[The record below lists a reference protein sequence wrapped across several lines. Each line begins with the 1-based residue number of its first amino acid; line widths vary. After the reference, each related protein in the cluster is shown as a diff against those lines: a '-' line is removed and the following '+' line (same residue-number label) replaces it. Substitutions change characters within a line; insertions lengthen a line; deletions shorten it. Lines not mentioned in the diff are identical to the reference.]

1 MSWELLSLGRLKG
14 IMRKEEAAMKTITF
28 SLHLWQRGQAIM
40 VLNCRKSDSEET
52 LGNTFSGQ
60 GE

>member
-14 IMRKEEAAMKTITF
+14 IIRKEEAAMKTITF

-40 VLNCRKSDSEET
+40 VLNCRKTDSEET
-52 LGNTFSGQ
+52 LGNTL
-60 GE
+60 